1 MFHAH
6 VYFDPDQ
13 AIVAERFRQQI
24 ARERRDVIALFGLV
38 PRRVGPHV
46 KPMFEMH
53 FRDNQHGLLEW
64 LEENRG
70 ALSIL
75 IHPVSGDD
83 AYDHQDD
90 RIRWLGEPLGL
101 NRTIFRYTQ

>member
-46 KPMFEMH
+46 KPMFENA
-53 FRDNQHGLLEW
+53 FSR
-64 LEENRG
+64 
-70 ALSIL
+70 
-75 IHPVSGDD
+75 
-83 AYDHQDD
+83 
-90 RIRWLGEPLGL
+90 
-101 NRTIFRYTQ
+101 

>member
-46 KPMFEMH
+46 KPMFEVH
-53 FRDNQHGLLEW
+53 FAITNT
-64 LEENRG
+64 
-70 ALSIL
+70 
-75 IHPVSGDD
+75 
-83 AYDHQDD
+83 AY
-90 RIRWLGEPLGL
+90 WNG
-101 NRTIFRYTQ
+101 

>member
-1 MFHAH
+1 MPMFILTQTKRLSRSA
-6 VYFDPDQ
+6 F
-13 AIVAERFRQQI
+13 ANKI

-70 ALSIL
+70 ALSVL

>member
-38 PRRVGPHV
+38 PRRVGR
-46 KPMFEMH
+46 M
-53 FRDNQHGLLEW
+53 
-64 LEENRG
+64 
-70 ALSIL
+70 LSLCLKCIFA
-75 IHPVSGDD
+75 ITNT
-83 AYDHQDD
+83 AY
-90 RIRWLGEPLGL
+90 WNG
-101 NRTIFRYTQ
+101 

>member
-1 MFHAH
+1 MPMFILTQTKRLSRSAFANKLP
-6 VYFDPDQ
+6 VK
-13 AIVAERFRQQI
+13 
-24 ARERRDVIALFGLV
+24 RRDVIALFGLV

-70 ALSIL
+70 ALSVL